1 MGPRRLIRV
10 RQLRRKTLCLAMR
23 EDEVTAPAEAQQDG
37 RELALV
43 VGKVVP
49 RRWWPPRDSA
59 ARAEGHGPTV
69 GGQGR
74 LTRPPASPAPI
85 PDACDP
91 MYRRR
96 ERRPVQCSPLTEEV
110 RRTARKILCIRRLS
124 TPITRS

>member
-1 MGPRRLIRV
+1 
-10 RQLRRKTLCLAMR
+10 MR

-69 GGQGR
+69 GGQDR

-91 MYRRR
+91 MYRRAAR
-96 ERRPVQCSPLTEEV
+96 AAPGPMLPADRRGSADGQKNPLYP
-110 RRTARKILCIRRLS
+110 AFINANH
-124 TPITRS
+124 P